1 MVAAAVIVV
10 TLGWLSNR
18 PTEPVEAPDFSIET
32 IDGETFSLS
41 EHKGGIVV
49 LNFWG
54 TWCPPCVKEIPEF
67 NRFAQDNPNVTII
80 GVAVRDSL
88 ANVTKMQ
95 RQKNITYP
103 LALVQNSPKILQDY
117 EMGSNALFPTTFV
130 INANGMITS
139 GRVEGGIDYET
150 LEDLVSDA
158 AIAE

>member
-18 PTEPVEAPDFSIET
+18 PPVPEDAPDFSIET
-32 IDGETFSLS
+32 IDGDTFSLAD
-41 EHKGGIVV
+41 HKGGIVV

-80 GVAVRDSL
+80 GVAVRDNLS
-88 ANVTKMQ
+88 NVTNMQ

-103 LALVQNSPKILQDY
+103 LALAQKNPQILQDY

-150 LEDLVSDA
+150 LADLVADA